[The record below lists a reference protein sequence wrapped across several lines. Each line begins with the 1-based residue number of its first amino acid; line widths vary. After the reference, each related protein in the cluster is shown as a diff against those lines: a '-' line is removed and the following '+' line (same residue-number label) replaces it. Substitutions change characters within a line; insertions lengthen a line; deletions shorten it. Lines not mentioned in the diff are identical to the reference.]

1 MRKVLGELKDESGSV
16 LMSIKY
22 NYDEA
27 DSISNVALKQHVRYV
42 LCTGQP
48 RSLPLGD
55 SATLHL
61 SPIGRW

>member
-1 MRKVLGELKDESGSV
+1 MRKVLEELKNESGLV

-22 NYDEA
+22 NYNEA
-27 DSISNVALKQHVRYV
+27 DSISNVVLKQHVRYV

-48 RSLPLGD
+48 RSMPLGD
-55 SATLHL
+55 SVTLHL